1 MTVKRGVLVAA
12 RGSSK
17 TRTEID
23 QIFQN
28 WEDLQKVIPAP
39 IINIVD
45 PMPFKRSATYTTTQ
59 LKDELRRR
67 GLDI

>member
-1 MTVKRGVLVAA
+1 MNVKRGVLIAA

-28 WEDLQKVIPAP
+28 WGDLHTVIHTP

-45 PMPFKRSATYTTTQ
+45 PMPFKRSATYTITQ
-59 LKDELRRR
+59 LKDEGERKNEK
-67 GLDI
+67 